1 MIKDNSNTPRSK
13 IGSKCETKKKS
24 NWYNF
29 FFSFEVYEFLTTHM
43 VTLLEL
49 EQAPKDF
56 LDFEIY
62 KVLIKLL
69 DQTKR
74 KTKKHRRE
82 KER

>member
-1 MIKDNSNTPRSK
+1 
-13 IGSKCETKKKS
+13 
-24 NWYNF
+24 
-29 FFSFEVYEFLTTHM
+29 M

>member
-1 MIKDNSNTPRSK
+1 MGVNVKL
-13 IGSKCETKKKS
+13 KKKG
-24 NWYNF
+24 NWYKF

-74 KTKKHRRE
+74 KIKKHRRE